1 MKQQPA
7 GRIRKAQI
15 RDAEKIHALVNKFA
29 ERDLMMPR
37 SLNEIFENIR
47 DFWVA
52 LGDKNDLIG
61 CVALHIVGWDN
72 LAEIK
77 SLAVE
82 QRHHRQGIGG
92 ELMRACLEEAKT
104 LELGRVFA
112 LSYRPQFFKK
122 FGFRVISKS
131 KLPHKV
137 WAECCRCP
145 KFPDCGEIALIKN
158 LCGAAG
164 KSSKCEWNR

>member
-1 MKQQPA
+1 MKPHPVE
-7 GRIRKAQI
+7 RIRKAQI
-15 RDAEKIHALVNKFA
+15 RDAEKIHALVNKYA
-29 ERDLMMPR
+29 ARDLMMPR

-47 DFWVA
+47 DFWIA
-52 LGDKNDLIG
+52 LGGKNDLIG
-61 CVALHIVGWDN
+61 CAALHIVGWDN

-82 QRHHRQGIGG
+82 KRHRRRGVGG
-92 ELMRACLEEAKT
+92 KLLDACLEEARG
-104 LELGRVFA
+104 LEIGRVFA
-112 LSYRPQFFKK
+112 LSYTPQFFKK

-145 KFPDCGEIALIKN
+145 KFPDCGEIALIKK
-158 LCGAAG
+158 LD
-164 KSSKCEWNR
+164 